1 MNGRWDMV
9 MGEDR
14 NLVFQFWGL
23 KEECVIDVLELI
35 SKYLVL
41 FEEEFEGD
49 YNIDYFTI
57 ETQLGEPDF
66 FQFYTTL
73 PYCYYANVTQYDE

>member
-1 MNGRWDMV
+1 MNDRWDMV

-23 KEECVIDVLELI
+23 KEEYIINILELI
-35 SKYLVL
+35 TKYLVS
-41 FEEEFEGD
+41 FEEEFGSVYD
-49 YNIDYFTI
+49 IDYFTI
-57 ETQLGEPDF
+57 ETQLGEQDF

-73 PYCYYANVTQYDE
+73 PYCYYANVTQDEE